1 MPDIKQ
7 QVRTPF
13 SPQELEKFRERLL
26 EEQQNAQE
34 EVERLKASIKEL
46 DQQHDDEKSSI
57 DHHLG
62 DLGGDEETRQMD
74 YTLIERNLKKI
85 GEINAAIERIDNGK
99 FGICEETGEFITKE
113 RLEMIPWTRYSLKA
127 QKHREGDL

>member
-99 FGICEETGEFITKE
+99 FGICEETGEVISKE